1 MLKGFPRLEDLSH
14 YGSVAESTRDGR
26 GIVFIPGSDLACRE
40 LRIDKRGRKST
51 KTSVLY

>member
-1 MLKGFPRLEDLSH
+1 MLKGFPRLEDLSR
-14 YGSVAESTRDGR
+14 YGSVAESIRDGR

-40 LRIDKRGRKST
+40 LHIDKRGRKST